1 MNTTKQLIP
10 LPDTLPWR
18 PNESFRSTAPMYQ
31 LDDQLHVR
39 HFPLLILALV
49 TLAELL
55 TLLPDPR
62 IGVALHIGTLFV
74 LFYHILQT
82 NNAKG
87 RRLSTVLLLM
97 PLIRLISF
105 ALPLPELPQISW
117 YVVTSVPLFGS
128 MWLMIRDGQHSWS
141 RQELGLTLNRPLLQ
155 LAIAIVGIQ
164 LGWMEYQILMPEAL
178 AAELTWQ
185 ALWLPALVLLFCTG
199 YLEEL
204 LFRGL
209 LQSAAISVMG
219 RWPGLFLS
227 AALFA
232 VLHIGYASLLD
243 VLFVFAVGLAFGLFV
258 DRTRSLLGVTLAHGL
273 TNIGLFLL
281 WPLWLG

>member
-1 MNTTKQLIP
+1 MNTTKEILP
-10 LPDTLPWR
+10 LQDTLPWR
-18 PNESFRSTAPMYQ
+18 FNESVRFAGYIR
-31 LDDQLHVR
+31 LLHDQLHSWR
-39 HFPLLILALV
+39 FPLLILVLV
-49 TLAELL
+49 TIAELL

-62 IGVALHIGTLFV
+62 IGVAVHIGTLFV
-74 LFYHILQT
+74 LFYQLLQT
-82 NNAKG
+82 KDAQA

-117 YVVTSVPLFGS
+117 YVVTSVPLFCS
-128 MWLMIRDGQHSWS
+128 MWLMMRDGQHSWS

-155 LAIAIVGIQ
+155 LAIAIVAIE

-178 AAELTWQ
+178 VTELTWQ
-185 ALWLPALVLLFCTG
+185 AIWLPALVLLLCTG

-219 RWPGLFLS
+219 RWPGLLLS

-258 DRTRSLLGVTLAHGL
+258 DHTRSILGVTLAHGF

-281 WPLWLG
+281 WPHWLA

>member
-1 MNTTKQLIP
+1 MLKINKTKIINRPSSHSLH
-10 LPDTLPWR
+10 WR
-18 PNESFRSTAPMYQ
+18 
-31 LDDQLHVR
+31 
-39 HFPLLILALV
+39 FPLLILALV
-49 TLAELL
+49 TIAELL

-62 IGVALHIGTLFV
+62 IGVAVHIATLFV
-74 LFYHILQT
+74 LFYHLVQT
-82 NNAKG
+82 KDAKV

-105 ALPLPELPQISW
+105 ALPLSALPQISW
-117 YVVTSVPLFGS
+117 YVATSVPLFGS
-128 MWLMIRDGQHSWS
+128 MLLMMRSGQVSWS

-155 LAIAIVGIQ
+155 LAIAIVGIE
-164 LGWMEYQILMPEAL
+164 LGWVEYQILMPEPL
-178 AAELTWQ
+178 ATELTWQ
-185 ALWLPALVLLFCTG
+185 AIWLPALILLFCTG

-219 RWPGLFLS
+219 RWAGLFLA

-232 VLHIGYASLLD
+232 ALHIGYASLLD
-243 VLFVFAVGLAFGLFV
+243 VLFVFGVGLAFGLFV

-273 TNIGLFLL
+273 TNIALFLL
-281 WPLWLG
+281 WPLWLA